1 MKYEWYIIQVSS
13 GSEEKVCQAILENS
27 CVLGLEENFREV
39 FIPYEEVTRVKHN
52 KKILVKR
59 KLSPG
64 YVFLYMNL
72 NENSINFVKS
82 IPRVLNFLNND
93 FGVPK
98 VISDSEMESM
108 RRKMC
113 QSVVDDTSVVNF
125 EIGDEVVINDG
136 LFQDFNGK
144 VEYINDD
151 KKIAGVSVMIFG
163 RLTKIEFKLEHIQKV
178 EAQS

>member
-13 GSEEKVCQAILENS
+13 GSEEKVCQTILENS
-27 CVLGLEENFREV
+27 RVLGLEESFREV
-39 FIPYEEVTRVKHN
+39 FIPYEEITRVKHN
-52 KKILVKR
+52 KKVLVKR

-64 YVFLYMNL
+64 YVFLYMSL
-72 NENSINFVKS
+72 HENSMNFIRS

-98 VISDSEMESM
+98 VISENEMESM
-108 RRKMC
+108 RKKMC

-178 EAQS
+178 EG

>member
-13 GSEEKVCQAILENS
+13 GSEDKVCQTILDS
-27 CVLGLEENFREV
+27 SKVLGMAESFHEV
-39 FIPYEEVTRVKHN
+39 FVPYEEVTRIKHN
-52 KKILVKR
+52 KKVLVKR

-64 YVFLYMNL
+64 YVFLRMNL
-72 NENSINFVKS
+72 NEDSINFVRS
-82 IPRVLNFLNND
+82 IPKVLNFLNND
-93 FGVPK
+93 FGTPK

-108 RRKMC
+108 RKKMC
-113 QSVVDDTSVVNF
+113 QSVVDDTNVVNF
-125 EIGDEVVINDG
+125 DIGDEVVINDG

-144 VEYINDD
+144 VEYINED

-178 EAQS
+178 EG

>member
-13 GSEEKVCQAILENS
+13 GSEDKVCQAILDNS
-27 CVLGLEENFREV
+27 KILGMAENFREV

-52 KKILVKR
+52 KKVLVKR

-72 NENSINFVKS
+72 NEDSVNFVRS
-82 IPRVLNFLNND
+82 IPKVLNFLNND

-98 VISDSEMESM
+98 VIAESEMESM

-113 QSVVDDTSVVNF
+113 QSVVDDTNVINF
-125 EIGDEVVINDG
+125 DIGDEVVINDG

-144 VEYINDD
+144 VEYINED
-151 KKIAGVSVMIFG
+151 KKVAGVSVMIFG

-178 EAQS
+178 EG